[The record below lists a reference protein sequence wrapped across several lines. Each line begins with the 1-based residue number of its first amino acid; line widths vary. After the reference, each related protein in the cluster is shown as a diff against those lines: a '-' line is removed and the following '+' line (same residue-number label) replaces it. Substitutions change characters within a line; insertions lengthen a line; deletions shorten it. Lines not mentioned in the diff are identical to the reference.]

1 MSNVAL
7 AGGTRGIGRALA
19 RLLVAR
25 GHGVALL
32 GRDAE
37 QLERSAADLRAR
49 GGPGP
54 VVATAELD
62 LERPA
67 TFGAALEAADAA
79 FAAAGSGTN
88 AGGCDTIVL
97 TAAEFGTQEALEA
110 DPERLRRLLDVDFTS
125 SVLFCEEA
133 RRRLLARP
141 GGGTLCVFA
150 SVAGDRARKPVVLYG
165 AAKAGLAH
173 YLDGLDLRYGAR
185 GLRVLTVKPG
195 FVRTGMTQGLPEPP
209 FAADPE
215 PVARRVLAALEGGR
229 RGVVYAPL
237 VWRLVMAAVGML
249 PRAVM
254 RRVRF

>member
-1 MSNVAL
+1 MKHVAL

-32 GRDAE
+32 GRDRE

-49 GGPGP
+49 GSAGA
-54 VVATAELD
+54 VVTTAELD
-62 LERPA
+62 LERPV
-67 TFGAALEAADAA
+67 TVGPALDAADAA
-79 FAAAGSGTN
+79 FLAAGSGGD
-88 AGGCDTIVL
+88 AGGCDTVVL
-97 TAAEFGTQEALEA
+97 TAAEFATQEALEA
-110 DPERLRRLLDVDFTS
+110 DAERLRRLLDVDFTAS
-125 SVLFCEEA
+125 ILFCEQA

-141 GGGTLCVFA
+141 GGGTLCVFG

-173 YLDGLDLRYGAR
+173 YLDGLDLRYRAR

-215 PVARRVLAALEGGR
+215 PVARRVLAALESDR
-229 RGVVYAPL
+229 RGVLYAPA
-237 VWRLVMAAVGML
+237 VWRLVMMAVGLL
-249 PRAVM
+249 PREVM

>member
-1 MSNVAL
+1 VSAVAL

-32 GRDAE
+32 GRDPD
-37 QLERSAADLRAR
+37 QLERSAADLHAR
-49 GGPGP
+49 GLAAP
-54 VVATAELD
+54 VISTAELD

-67 TFGAALEAADAA
+67 TFGSALDAADAA
-79 FAAAGSGTN
+79 FRADGSSGSL
-88 AGGCDTIVL
+88 GGCDTVVL
-97 TAAEFGTQEALEA
+97 TAAEFATQEALEE
-110 DPERLRRLLDVDFTS
+110 DPERLRRLLEVDFVG

-229 RGVVYAPL
+229 RGVVYAPP

-254 RRVRF
+254 RRARF